1 MPGLIGKDDNYVE
14 TFFSSYFETYIQKDV
29 RSMLKIVNLSDFTK
43 FVRLLSMSTGN
54 EINFSELGREIGV
67 ANSTAIIW
75 KDLLLH
81 SFVWNEIMPF
91 SGNTLKRLS
100 KKSKG
105 YLMDTGFSC
114 YLNMIQS
121 SKSLA
126 SHPHNGTIFENY
138 ILNQIQGYMSSKFN
152 KPQIYHWRTSN
163 QQEVDFV
170 LEYDGFLY
178 PIEIK
183 LKSNV
188 SSKDTRGINA
198 FKQTYPNSK
207 IYHGIIIYT
216 GDKVRYVTDDII
228 AVPWNAIN
236 Q

>member
-1 MPGLIGKDDNYVE
+1 MNA
-14 TFFSSYFETYIQKDV
+14 
-29 RSMLKIVNLSDFTK
+29 
-43 FVRLLSMSTGN
+43 GN
-54 EINFSELGREIGV
+54 EINFSELGREIGI
-67 ANSTAIIW
+67 ANSTVIIW

-100 KKSKG
+100 KKPKG

-121 SKSLA
+121 PKSLA
-126 SHPHNGTIFENY
+126 SHPHNGAIFENY
-138 ILNQIQGYMSSKFN
+138 ILNQIQGYISARFN
-152 KPQIYHWRTSN
+152 KLQIYHWRTSN
-163 QQEVDFV
+163 QQEVDFI
-170 LEYDGFLY
+170 LEYDGSLY
-178 PIEIK
+178 PIEVK

-188 SSKDTRGINA
+188 SLKDIKGINA
-198 FKQTYPNSK
+198 FKQTYPNSRVYK
-207 IYHGIIIYT
+207 GVIIYT

-228 AVPWNAIN
+228 AVPWNSIVGS